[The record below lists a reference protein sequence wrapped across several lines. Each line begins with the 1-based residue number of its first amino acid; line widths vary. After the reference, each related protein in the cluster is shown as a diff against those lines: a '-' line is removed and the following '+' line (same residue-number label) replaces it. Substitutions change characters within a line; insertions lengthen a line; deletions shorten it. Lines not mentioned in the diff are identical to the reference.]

1 MSAPFQIG
9 DVVELKSGGPDMT
22 VESIE
27 EVKVLCIWFDKA
39 DMKQA
44 RFPSD
49 TLQKVQTF

>member
-27 EVKVLCIWFDKA
+27 DLKASCVWFDKG
-39 DMKQA
+39 DMKRA
-44 RFPSD
+44 LFPSN